1 MSESEE
7 QAKALLE
14 EWMAAFNARDLA
26 RWAASFN
33 YPSVRLASGRVI
45 VLEGPQSLRP
55 NTFELLSQIGWDRS
69 AWDHYRVIN
78 SGPDK
83 VHFDTRFTRYRAGG
97 SVIGTYDSIY
107 IVTNQDGHWGVQAR
121 SSFAP

>member
-14 EWMAAFNARDLA
+14 EWMAAFNARDVV
-26 RWAASFN
+26 RWAATFN

-55 NTFELLSQIGWDRS
+55 NTFDPCRRNPGPELNEPS
-69 AWDHYRVIN
+69 A
-78 SGPDK
+78 
-83 VHFDTRFTRYRAGG
+83 
-97 SVIGTYDSIY
+97 
-107 IVTNQDGHWGVQAR
+107 
-121 SSFAP
+121 